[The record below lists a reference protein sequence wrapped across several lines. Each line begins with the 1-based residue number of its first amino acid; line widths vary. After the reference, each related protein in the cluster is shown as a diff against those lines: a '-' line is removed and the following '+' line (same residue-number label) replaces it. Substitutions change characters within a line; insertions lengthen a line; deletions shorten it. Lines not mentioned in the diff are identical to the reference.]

1 MHRET
6 GDLVT
11 GRQAVT
17 LHTLFVHELNLTEH
31 HDHKAPSK
39 KSFCCDEQW
48 NKRGGVFV
56 LRTGPRIINS

>member
-39 KSFCCDEQW
+39 KCSVAMSIGTYVEVFLFCAHRARDH
-48 NKRGGVFV
+48 K
-56 LRTGPRIINS
+56 